1 MIYKILKYPTKSLLD
16 VSSDVN
22 YNTDNIK
29 EIAIHIVNMLHT
41 LLNTNGIGLASPQVG
56 INKRII
62 VLTNNDTDIDYK
74 NENYVN
80 EVIYKINNTD
90 DLNEIE
96 NLLYNIDYLINPV
109 IIKSSDNKISIN
121 EGCLSV
127 PDIVSN
133 IIKRPDS
140 VIVEFKTI
148 TNKIQQQIFN
158 NVGSVCVQHE
168 IDHLNG
174 KLFFMNLN
182 FLHKTKLMKKYKHK
196 EK

>member
-1 MIYKILKYPTKSLLD
+1 MIYKILKYPTKSLLE
-16 VSSDVN
+16 VSSDV
-22 YNTDNIK
+22 YFDNNNVK

-62 VLTNNDTDIDYK
+62 VLSNGDTDIDYK
-74 NENYVN
+74 NEDYVN
-80 EVIYKINNTD
+80 DVIHKINSTD

-96 NLLYNIDYLINPV
+96 NIIYNIDYLINPV

-133 IIKRPDS
+133 IIKRPES

-148 TNKIQQQIFN
+148 SNNIQQQTFN
-158 NVGSVCVQHE
+158 NVGSICIQHE

-182 FLHKTKLMKKYKHK
+182 FLHRTKLMKKYKHK